1 MYSSSSTTSTTTGTN
16 ITSSSSSTTDN
27 ACKQRKINMLFNI
40 PPVRL
45 EKAKSPYPTYTSQ
58 QLNMRRKVEIL
69 KYKKNSTQG
78 NRLTSKQK

>member
-1 MYSSSSTTSTTTGTN
+1 MYSSLSTTSTTTGTN
-16 ITSSSSSTTDN
+16 ITSSSSSSTTDN

-45 EKAKSPYPTYTSQ
+45 EKAISPYPTYTSQ

-78 NRLTSKQK
+78 NRLTS